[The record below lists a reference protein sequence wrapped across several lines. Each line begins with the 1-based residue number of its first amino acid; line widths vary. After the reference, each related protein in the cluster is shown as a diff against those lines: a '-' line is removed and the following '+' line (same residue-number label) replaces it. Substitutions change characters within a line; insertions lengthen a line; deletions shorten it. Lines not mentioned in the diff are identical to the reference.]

1 MKKKK
6 SLGQIVLNL
15 VFIVLMVC
23 YLVPVLTLISGS
35 LTDETALVQNGFS
48 IIPSEFSTS
57 AFGMALRNSN
67 QLIQS
72 YITTIIVTAV
82 STVASVLLM
91 ALLAY
96 PMARPNFIWR
106 KSLNFFVLFT
116 MLFNGGMVPTYLL
129 FSNVLHITD
138 TIWALILGSLVNG
151 YYVMVIR
158 TSYSSLPY
166 ELIEA
171 AKIDGAKELY
181 ICFKIIIPLT
191 KASIASVAF
200 LFLVTKWN
208 NWESSMLYIRQKP
221 QLYTLQ
227 YLLQRMLREADM
239 IKQLAD
245 PGMLT
250 AGEVIPSETL
260 RFAMALLAA
269 GPVLLVFPFFQKY
282 FTKGMT
288 IGGVKG

>member
-6 SLGQIVLNL
+6 NLGQIVLNL
-15 VFIVLMVC
+15 VFIGFMVL
-23 YLVPVLTLISGS
+23 YIVPVLTLISGAF
-35 LTDETALVQNGFS
+35 TDETALIQNGFG
-48 IIPSEFSTS
+48 IIPSVFSTKS
-57 AFGMALRNSN
+57 FEMVLRNSN
-67 QLIQS
+67 QLINS
-72 YITTIIVTAV
+72 YIVTIFVTAV
-82 STVASVLLM
+82 STIASVLLM

-96 PMARPNFIWR
+96 PMARPNFVWG
-106 KSLNFFVLFT
+106 KPLNFMVLFT
-116 MLFNGGMVPTYLL
+116 MLFNGGMVPGYLL

-138 TIWALILGSLVNG
+138 TVWALILGGLVSG
-151 YYVMVIR
+151 YHVMVIR
-158 TSYSSLPY
+158 TSYYSLPY
-166 ELIEA
+166 ELVEA

-181 ICFKIIIPLT
+181 ICFKIMIPLT

-208 NWESSMLYIRQKP
+208 DWNSSMLYIKKKP
-221 QLYTLQ
+221 ELYMLQ
-227 YLLQRMLREADM
+227 YLLQRMIREADM

-250 AGEVIPSETL
+250 AGETIPSETM

-269 GPVLLVFPFFQKY
+269 GPVLIVFPFFQKY

>member
-1 MKKKK
+1 MKKRNG
-6 SLGQIVLNL
+6 LGQIVLNL
-15 VFIVLMVC
+15 VFIAFMAC

-35 LTDETALVQNGFS
+35 LTDETALIQNGFS

-57 AFGMALRNSN
+57 AFGMVLRNSK

-82 STVASVLLM
+82 STGSSVLLM

-106 KSLNFFVLFT
+106 KQLNFLVLFT
-116 MLFNGGMVPTYLL
+116 MLFNGGMVPGYLL

-138 TIWALILGSLVNG
+138 TIWALILGGLVNS

-158 TSYSSLPY
+158 TSYSALPY
-166 ELIEA
+166 ELVEA
-171 AKIDGAKELY
+171 AKMDGAKELY
-181 ICFKIIIPLT
+181 ICFKIMIPLT

-200 LFLVTKWN
+200 LFLVTRWN
-208 NWESSMLYIRQKP
+208 TWQSSMLYIKRKP
-221 QLYTLQ
+221 ELYMLQ
-227 YLLQRMLREADM
+227 YLLQRMLREAEM

-245 PGMLT
+245 PGILNN
-250 AGEVIPSETL
+250 GEVIPSETL

-269 GPVLLVFPFFQKY
+269 GPVLVAFPFFQKY

-288 IGGVKG
+288 LGGVKG